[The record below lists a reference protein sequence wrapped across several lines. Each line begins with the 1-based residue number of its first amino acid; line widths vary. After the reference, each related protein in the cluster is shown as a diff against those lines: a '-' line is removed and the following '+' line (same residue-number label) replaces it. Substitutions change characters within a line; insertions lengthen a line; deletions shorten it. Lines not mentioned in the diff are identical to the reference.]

1 VSEQAVPSAA
11 RPAAIDPTALAVV
24 VGLGAAALA
33 ADIATGGDVAATVG
47 VLLAVGVMALVW
59 VIPLRWSVTALLVL
73 GATLEAPYEAFAAFL
88 WRTPW
93 NIVGQILLGNLNLTT
108 HVSAMKFSGF
118 DLMMVYL
125 LVIHG
130 VRRAQG
136 NEIDSRGTVPLARPM
151 IIGASISMA
160 TMLALWV
167 WGLANGGSF
176 FESLLQIQRLVYA
189 VLLMVLMHGAYR
201 GSKDLRTLGIA
212 LVGSAMYRALLA
224 TFVHFRV
231 RLPDGA
237 HLPCST
243 THADSRLFAA
253 ALLLLIVMMN
263 ERVRGST
270 HWSRFVA
277 AGVILLGMVLN
288 HRRLVWVALAGGLLV
303 VALVSAWTPL
313 KRRVARAAV
322 MFLPVG
328 LLYVAIGW
336 NNPYST
342 VFRPVATIRSILDS
356 KSDGSTLWRD
366 LENMNLALN
375 VSAHPFWGVGFGHEY
390 VEHIHLP
397 DVSQA
402 YPRFKYVPHNSLVA
416 LFPFAG
422 PAGVAG
428 VFAMLLATVF
438 LAARTYHGSAQPAVR
453 AAAMLSIVLIYLH
466 MNQSYGDIGVSEWLT
481 TFTLAPAML
490 MAGKLSVESGAWRWT
505 PRRSSLRIL
514 TRRRAQTALSGL
526 VEGAAR

>member
-1 VSEQAVPSAA
+1 MSEVAA
-11 RPAAIDPTALAVV
+11 RPLPIDPAALAVV
-24 VGLGAAALA
+24 VGLGSVALA
-33 ADIATGGDVAATVG
+33 TDIVSGGNLAATVG
-47 VLLAVGVMALVW
+47 VVLAVGAMALVW
-59 VIPLRWSVTALLVL
+59 VVPLRWSVTVLLLL
-73 GATLEAPYEAFAAFL
+73 GVTLEAPYEAFAGFL
-88 WRTPW
+88 WRSPW

-108 HVSAMKFSGF
+108 HVSSMKFSGF
-118 DLMMVYL
+118 DVMMVYL
-125 LVIHG
+125 LVVHV

-136 NEIDSRGTVPLARPM
+136 NDIDSRGTIPMARPM
-151 IIGASISMA
+151 VIGASISMA

-167 WGLANGGSF
+167 WGLASGGRF
-176 FESLLQIQRLVYA
+176 FESLVQIQRPVYA
-189 VLLMVLMHGAYR
+189 VLLLVLMHGAYR
-201 GSKDLRTLGIA
+201 GSKDLRALGLL

-224 TFVHFRV
+224 AFVHFRV
-231 RLPDGA
+231 RLPDGE
-237 HLPCST
+237 HLSYST

-253 ALLLLIVMMN
+253 ALLLLIVMMS

-270 HWSRFVA
+270 HWSRFLA
-277 AGVILLGMVLN
+277 AGVILLGMDLN

-303 VALVSAWTPL
+303 VALVSSWTPL
-313 KRRVARAAV
+313 KRRVVRGAV
-322 MFLPVG
+322 IFLPVV

-342 VFRPVATIRSILDS
+342 VFRPVATLRSILDS
-356 KSDGSTLWRD
+356 KSDGSTQWRD

-390 VEHIHLP
+390 VEHILLP

-428 VFAMLLATVF
+428 VFAMLLAAVF
-438 LAARTYHGSAQPAVR
+438 LAARTYHRSAQPSVR
-453 AAAMLSIVLIYLH
+453 TAAMISIVLVFLH
-466 MNQSYGDIGVSEWLT
+466 LNQSYGDIGVSEWMT

-490 MAGKLSVESGAWRWT
+490 LAGKLSVESGAWRWM
-505 PRRSSLRIL
+505 PRRSSLQIL
-514 TRRRAQTALSGL
+514 ARRRA
-526 VEGAAR
+526 EAARASPVAEAAR